1 MLLAWDRKNLGPPQY
16 SNSDIRDYRFGAL
29 VCTFW
34 LVVYLQEV
42 LFGESKCLYVLIINY
57 QSSEVLSNIHVISQ
71 EARTIVISLKY

>member
-1 MLLAWDRKNLGPPQY
+1 MEKIWVPHSIQIQTSETTGLVLCFN
-16 SNSDIRDYRFGAL
+16 L

-42 LFGESKCLYVLIINY
+42 LFRESKCLYVLIINY